1 MRDIIF
7 DKSPDTS
14 WFSAPS
20 YSELVS
26 SMEYEELFYE
36 DIGSY
41 QGDYLYFLKDE
52 DRSSIVAND
61 ARYGLLVFGYGS
73 CSGCDSLQAC
83 SNEKEVV
90 ELRDRFA
97 SDIKWFASKKDVIK
111 FINNK
116 DTQPFK
122 DWYWND
128 SEADKFLNQVLEYCG
143 GKKAVNGRKKKR
155 SDED

>member
-7 DKSPDTS
+7 EKSVDTS
-14 WFSAPS
+14 WFNSPS
-20 YSELVS
+20 YSELVD
-26 SMEYEELFYE
+26 SMEYEVLFHE

-52 DRSSIVAND
+52 DRSSVLSDD

-83 SNEKEVV
+83 SNETDVTD
-90 ELRDRFA
+90 LRNNIHNN
-97 SDIKWFASKKDVIK
+97 IKWFKSKQAVVK

-122 DWYWND
+122 DWYWRED
-128 SEADKFLNQVLEYCG
+128 GADEFINKILEYCG

-155 SDED
+155 SEED